1 MSPRAPLGLA
11 EVEEAAK
18 RLAAFL
24 QPTPVVRSLSEKAWL
39 KLENVQKTGA
49 YKVRGALNA
58 LLLQRERGDSRP
70 VIAASAGNHGAGV
83 AWAAQQL
90 GMRAT
95 IIVPKGAP
103 RTKVIRIERYGAEV
117 QYVGDDFDQSLDW
130 AQQLACSQGAR
141 FLHAFDDP
149 DIIAGQG
156 TTALELLQLKPDVV
170 IVPIGGGGL
179 ASGCCIPLRDA
190 GVRVVGVQ
198 IEGVD
203 ALASYLRGGPG
214 RILPR
219 ETIADGLRVRE
230 AGVLT
235 RELCRRGL
243 SEIVLVTEEQVK
255 RSQAR
260 LAAVERIT
268 AEGAGAVAFAA
279 LPQVK
284 GEKRVAIVSGG
295 NSDNVSLRQRPSVSH
310 LNTLCSNLLF

>member
-1 MSPRAPLGLA
+1 MSPRAPLGLR
-11 EVEEAAK
+11 EVEEAAR

-24 QPTPVVRSLSEKAWL
+24 QPTPVVRSLTEDAWL
-39 KLENVQKTGA
+39 KLENLQKTGA

-70 VIAASAGNHGAGV
+70 IVAASAGNHGAGV
-83 AWAAQQL
+83 AWAAQLL
-90 GMRAT
+90 GMQAT
-95 IIVPKGAP
+95 IVVPKRAP
-103 RTKVIRIERYGAEV
+103 QAKVRRIQQYGAEV
-117 QYVGDDFDQSLDW
+117 QYVGEDFDQSLNW
-130 AQQLACSQGAR
+130 AQRLASSEGAR

-156 TTALELLQLKPDVV
+156 TTALELLELKPDVV
-170 IVPIGGGGL
+170 LIPIGGGGL
-179 ASGCCIPLRDA
+179 ASGCSIPLQDA

-203 ALASYLRGGPG
+203 ALASFLRGGPS

-235 RELCRRGL
+235 RELCRHGL
-243 SEIVLVTEEQVK
+243 SDIVLVTEEQVK
-255 RSQAR
+255 RSQAK
-260 LAAVERIT
+260 LATFDRIA

-279 LPQVK
+279 LPQVE
-284 GEKRVAIVSGG
+284 GETRVAIVSGG
-295 NSDNVSLRQRPSVSH
+295 NSDDLSLGDRPSVGH
-310 LNTLCSNLLF
+310 LDPICSNLLS